1 MSKTGYNEEEFL
13 EERKT
18 NNSVPIFE
26 QELHIYWM
34 RDEDFAMIY
43 TSDTTQMTRLD
54 KLCRE
59 VNSIYE
65 LIEDTGRGK
74 RYRCNDKSLISFRSK
89 KRELTEEQKIKAGE
103 RMRKYQESKRTVN
116 S

>member
-1 MSKTGYNEEEFL
+1 MGKTGYNDDELL
-13 EERKT
+13 EERKI
-18 NNSVPIFE
+18 NNTVPIFE
-26 QELHIYWM
+26 QETSVLYM

-54 KLCRE
+54 KLCD
-59 VNSIYE
+59 NSPTLYE
-65 LIEDTGRGK
+65 IIEDTGRGK

-103 RMRKYQESKRTVN
+103 RMRKYQESKR